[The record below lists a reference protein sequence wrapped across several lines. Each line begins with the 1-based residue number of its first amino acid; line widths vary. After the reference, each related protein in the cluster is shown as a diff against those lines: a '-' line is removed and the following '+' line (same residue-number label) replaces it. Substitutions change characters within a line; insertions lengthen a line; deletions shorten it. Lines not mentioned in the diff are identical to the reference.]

1 MNAPL
6 KIGADSVVTFHYTL
20 KDGDG
25 ADIES
30 SVGKDPVIYMH
41 GHANIVPGLEQEMFG
56 RQRGDTFS
64 ATVAPEQAYGL
75 HDPNGV
81 QRVPI
86 KHLATRG
93 KIVPGQ
99 MVAVNTRQGIR
110 HARAV
115 KVGHF
120 NVDLDVNHPLAGKTL
135 VFDIEIVDVRAATT
149 EELEHGHAHGP
160 GGHGHDHG
168 EHDHGDHEHGNHEHG
183 NHEHGHHDHA
193 GHEHA
198 HDEEHKQ

>member
-6 KIGADSVVTFHYTL
+6 KIDADSVVTFHYTL

-135 VFDIEIVDVRAATT
+135 VFDIEIVDVRAATK

-183 NHEHGHHDHA
+183 HHDHA

>member
-135 VFDIEIVDVRAATT
+135 VFDIEIVDVRAATK

-183 NHEHGHHDHA
+183 HHDHA